1 MSHKT
6 IEELNKIAEDELAKI
21 QGKELTNK
29 DRMAIPQQE
38 MPSREPK
45 ERARQMAEVALGYTE
60 AQAVVEANRCLQCKN
75 MPCINGCPVGVKI
88 PETIPPM
95 IITGIMIANK
105 PSRIAFPR
113 SAQVYFFPPRIP
125 YFFA

>member
-6 IEELNKIAEDELAKI
+6 IEELNKIAEEELAKI

-75 MPCINGCPVGVKI
+75 MPYKRMSSRRKNSAVYCKNCP
-88 PETIPPM
+88 E
-95 IITGIMIANK
+95 
-105 PSRIAFPR
+105 RF
-113 SAQVYFFPPRIP
+113 
-125 YFFA
+125 